1 MKEKDLNAFAEQLV
15 LTLTDNGFKVIVS
28 KSKKSKS
35 IYLSCLHIPKQIR
48 VSDHGFNYGAYNFT
62 PRHNGNKRTN
72 DGLTFF
78 PMSQNGI
85 ELLLK
90 EIKNDFPFVN
100 EDKK

>member
-1 MKEKDLNAFAEQLV
+1 MKQKDLDAFAEQLL
-15 LTLTDNGFKVIVS
+15 LTLSDNGFKVFMS

-35 IYLSCLHIPKQIR
+35 IYLSCLHIPKLIR

-62 PRHNGNKRTN
+62 PRHNGNTRAN
-72 DGLTFF
+72 NGLLFF

-90 EIKNDFPFVN
+90 EIKNDFPLVN
-100 EDKK
+100 EGKK